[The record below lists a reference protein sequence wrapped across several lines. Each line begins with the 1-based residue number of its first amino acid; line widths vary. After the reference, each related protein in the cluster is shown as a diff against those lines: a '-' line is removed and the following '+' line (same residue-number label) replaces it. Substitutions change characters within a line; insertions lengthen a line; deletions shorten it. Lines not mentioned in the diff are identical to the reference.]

1 MFTCLLITSS
11 SLSSMLRNTLIQY
24 STQQHSVQLEMKE
37 QEQRGDEAEKTS
49 FFVDKYLVSVG
60 EKVVQSLSLLNRET
74 MSQEQVKRQLSYLEV
89 KRKREFTFNR
99 EEPTTTKVLISNYIV
114 ECNRICKLVVFLL
127 CFVVLF

>member
-60 EKVVQSLSLLNRET
+60 EKVVQSLSLSQTEKR
-74 MSQEQVKRQLSYLEV
+74 MSQEQVKRQ
-89 KRKREFTFNR
+89 
-99 EEPTTTKVLISNYIV
+99 
-114 ECNRICKLVVFLL
+114 
-127 CFVVLF
+127 